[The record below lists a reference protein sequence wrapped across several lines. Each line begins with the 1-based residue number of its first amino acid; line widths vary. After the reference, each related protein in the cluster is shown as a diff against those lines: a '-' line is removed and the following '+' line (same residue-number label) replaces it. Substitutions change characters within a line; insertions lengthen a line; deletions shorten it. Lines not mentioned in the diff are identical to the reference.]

1 MSTIKELQE
10 ALPFFVNLPP
20 VPKVILSAVLLGLTA
35 FILALIWTPPPPPPD
50 TAVTEILNKCYRRA
64 LFTRMH
70 AQQSLPAMYASIDQ
84 CREAVQIGIPSI
96 RSKERRAIAIEL
108 LATLEAIGR
117 YSTKPIT
124 DGDAAK
130 INDLKRAALGYFRK
144 LAESMGTEY
153 VLPEPG
159 KLGETSYFT
168 VDEAEKPPSPQELM
182 RATDLP

>member
-84 CREAVQIGIPSI
+84 CREAVQIGIPLNTIKGAASN
-96 RSKERRAIAIEL
+96 RDRTSC
-108 LATLEAIGR
+108 
-117 YSTKPIT
+117 YSGSNWPVF
-124 DGDAAK
+124 
-130 INDLKRAALGYFRK
+130 Y
-144 LAESMGTEY
+144 
-153 VLPEPG
+153 
-159 KLGETSYFT
+159 
-168 VDEAEKPPSPQELM
+168 
-182 RATDLP
+182 